1 MLLRAQGRAVLR
13 ERSFPAALEAV
24 HEAYPLFE
32 AERIELPRVP
42 VPCID
47 GQRRCCREQLTDAGV
62 AEVSAQVGFLPALEA
77 GRRHGRDAR
86 PCVLFGL
93 F

>member
-13 ERSFPAALEAV
+13 ERSFPAARDVV

-32 AERIELPRVP
+32 AERIELPRVH
-42 VPCID
+42 VPDID
-47 GQRRCCREQLTDAGV
+47 GQQKDVEGDIRTPG
-62 AEVSAQVGFLPALEA
+62 GFLEALEA
-77 GRRHGRDAR
+77 GRRHGRDSC